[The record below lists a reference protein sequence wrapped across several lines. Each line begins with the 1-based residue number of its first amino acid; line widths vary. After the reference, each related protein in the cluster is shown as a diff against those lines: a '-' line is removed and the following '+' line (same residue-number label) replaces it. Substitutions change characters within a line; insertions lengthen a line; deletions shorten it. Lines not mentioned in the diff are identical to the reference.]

1 MSSRRCASVRVA
13 RCQSSSGAGPAIC
26 TIDPSGGGRRAGTL
40 ASRSPPRRETNA
52 WCTAPSARDSSW
64 AMESMSPPLVS
75 SGSAR
80 PSVGSFSSGRS
91 SSPSRP
97 DDDAPSATE
106 SARVRSPRADGPSA
120 FNSATRRVNRS
131 PRADDGRSRAGDE
144 NARVS
149 APRASAEQHLFCWCL
164 VRRSRV
170 ATHAGAATAWPALLA
185 NISPRS
191 PSSHRTRAKFPL
203 RSPRTL
209 RLSHCATV
217 RHPRAFIYFEKLGAK
232 MLRGEIQIIYK
243 VSTLFALFHIKSF
256 TDR

>member
-13 RCQSSSGAGPAIC
+13 RCQSSSGAGPAIV

-52 WCTAPSARDSSW
+52 WCTAPSARDSRW
-64 AMESMSPPLVS
+64 AMSPPLLS

-80 PSVGSFSSGRS
+80 PSVGSFSLGSGPIGS
-91 SSPSRP
+91 S

-149 APRASAEQHLFCWCL
+149 APRASAGQHLFCFRL
-164 VRRSRV
+164 VSRRIVRRSRV

-209 RLSHCATV
+209 RLALCVVLT
-217 RHPRAFIYFEKLGAK
+217 RDTPR
-232 MLRGEIQIIYK
+232 K
-243 VSTLFALFHIKSF
+243 VISKSWARKCCVERFKLFAK
-256 TDR
+256 

>member
-13 RCQSSSGAGPAIC
+13 RCQSSSGAGPAIV

-40 ASRSPPRRETNA
+40 ASRSPPRRDTNA
-52 WCTAPSARDSSW
+52 WCTAPSARDSRW
-64 AMESMSPPLVS
+64 AMSPPLLS

-80 PSVGSFSSGRS
+80 PSVGSFSLGSGPIGS
-91 SSPSRP
+91 S

-149 APRASAEQHLFCWCL
+149 APRASAGQHLFCFRLAKDCAA
-164 VRRSRV
+164 VPRGDARGRRHRL
-170 ATHAGAATAWPALLA
+170 ARAAREHLSALSLLSPDAREVPSQISAHPPA
-185 NISPRS
+185 R
-191 PSSHRTRAKFPL
+191 
-203 RSPRTL
+203 
-209 RLSHCATV
+209 TV
-217 RHPRAFIYFEKLGAK
+217 RSAD
-232 MLRGEIQIIYK
+232 
-243 VSTLFALFHIKSF
+243 T
-256 TDR
+256 

>member
-13 RCQSSSGAGPAIC
+13 LCQSSSGAGPAIC

-40 ASRSPPRRETNA
+40 ASRSPPRRDTNA

-80 PSVGSFSSGRS
+80 PLVGSFSSGRS

-106 SARVRSPRADGPSA
+106 SARVRSPRADGPPS

-149 APRASAEQHLFCWCL
+149 APRASAEQHLFCCCL
-164 VRRSRV
+164 VRRIVRRSRV

-185 NISPRS
+185 NIVALSLLSPDAREV
-191 PSSHRTRAKFPL
+191 PSQISAHPPAR
-203 RSPRTL
+203 
-209 RLSHCATV
+209 TV
-217 RHPRAFIYFEKLGAK
+217 RGD
-232 MLRGEIQIIYK
+232 
-243 VSTLFALFHIKSF
+243 T
-256 TDR
+256 

>member
-13 RCQSSSGAGPAIC
+13 RCQSSSGAGPAIV

-40 ASRSPPRRETNA
+40 ASRSPPRRDTNA
-52 WCTAPSARDSSW
+52 WCTAPSARDSRW

-80 PSVGSFSSGRS
+80 PSVGSFSLGSGPIGS
-91 SSPSRP
+91 S

-144 NARVS
+144 NARAS
-149 APRASAEQHLFCWCL
+149 APRASTWQHLFCFRL

-191 PSSHRTRAKFPL
+191 PSSHRTRAKLPL

-209 RLSHCATV
+209 RLALCVVLT
-217 RHPRAFIYFEKLGAK
+217 RDTPR
-232 MLRGEIQIIYK
+232 K
-243 VSTLFALFHIKSF
+243 VISKSWARKCCVERFKLFAK
-256 TDR
+256 

>member
-13 RCQSSSGAGPAIC
+13 LCQSSSGAGPAIC

-40 ASRSPPRRETNA
+40 ASRSPPRRDTNA

-80 PSVGSFSSGRS
+80 PLVGSFSSGRS

-106 SARVRSPRADGPSA
+106 SARVRSPRADGPPS

-149 APRASAEQHLFCWCL
+149 APRASAGQHLFCFRL
-164 VRRSRV
+164 GRRIVRRSRV

-185 NISPRS
+185 NIVALSLLSPDAREV
-191 PSSHRTRAKFPL
+191 PSQISAHPPAL
-203 RSPRTL
+203 AL
-209 RLSHCATV
+209 CNCAPPESFYLFRKV
-217 RHPRAFIYFEKLGAK
+217 GRENADAAFKL
-232 MLRGEIQIIYK
+232 
-243 VSTLFALFHIKSF
+243 F
-256 TDR
+256 TK

>member
-13 RCQSSSGAGPAIC
+13 RCQSSSGAGPAIV

-40 ASRSPPRRETNA
+40 ASRSPPRRDTNA
-52 WCTAPSARDSSW
+52 WCTAPSARDSRW
-64 AMESMSPPLVS
+64 AMSPPLLS

-80 PSVGSFSSGRS
+80 PSVGSFSLGSGPIGS
-91 SSPSRP
+91 S

-149 APRASAEQHLFCWCL
+149 APRASAGQHLFCFRLGEGLC
-164 VRRSRV
+164 
-170 ATHAGAATAWPALLA
+170 GGPAW
-185 NISPRS
+185 R
-191 PSSHRTRAKFPL
+191 RTRAPPPL
-203 RSPRTL
+203 GPRCSRTSLRALPPLTGRARSSLSDL
-209 RLSHCATV
+209 RAPSGSHCA
-217 RHPRAFIYFEKLGAK
+217 
-232 MLRGEIQIIYK
+232 
-243 VSTLFALFHIKSF
+243 
-256 TDR
+256 

>member
-13 RCQSSSGAGPAIC
+13 LCQSSSGAGPAIC

-80 PSVGSFSSGRS
+80 PSVGSFSLGSGPIGS
-91 SSPSRP
+91 S

-106 SARVRSPRADGPSA
+106 SARVRSPRADGPPS

-149 APRASAEQHLFCWCL
+149 APRASAEQHLFCCCL
-164 VRRSRV
+164 VRRIVRRSRV

-191 PSSHRTRAKFPL
+191 PSSHRTRAKLPL

-209 RLSHCATV
+209 RLALCVVTRDTPSFYLFRKVV
-217 RHPRAFIYFEKLGAK
+217 RENAAFKLFTAG
-232 MLRGEIQIIYK
+232 
-243 VSTLFALFHIKSF
+243 KSRCPSSGGQL
-256 TDR
+256 TQE